1 MPWHTENQ
9 PKPGVRPPG
18 DDRTVTLS
26 DRPSVRAPAQERGFH
41 FPRVRLDE
49 SSRQASPIWLPV
61 AFGASIGLGLAFWS
75 FASGKYG
82 WSELAGIMVLL
93 AAAAVAEAFPVP
105 IEGVAVGATSLATIF
120 LVAIAAI
127 YGWPAAAVAGLLAM
141 ALVEVARR
149 RPVSRIA
156 FNCGVYVIAGIA
168 AGTAAATIDHGTL
181 LHLVVGAIAAAVCFY
196 LVDITL
202 LAAVVSRSR
211 QLRFLSSLRNYVH
224 LTLMPF
230 AIMASLT
237 VVLVVLWDRS
247 PYVAV
252 VLAGPLLA
260 TAIYQRWIH
269 GALERLR
276 EFDRLKDE
284 FIAIVSH
291 ELRTPLTSVYGAA
304 VTLRNRELDD
314 TRRNLLLDIVSTE
327 SARLGRLLDDVLWVS
342 RLDSGRAEPLITRVE
357 PRELVSDV
365 VDATRTHLPP
375 GLSLD
380 FSCDSASLPVAADPD
395 RLRQVLVNLIEN
407 AVKYSGQGR
416 IEVRVQP
423 QYETTRFSVR
433 DEGRGIPIGEAE
445 RIFEKFYRLD
455 PDMTEGVGGT
465 GLGLY
470 ICRELIEGMQGQIW
484 VNSELGKGSTFI
496 FELPLFARR

>member
-1 MPWHTENQ
+1 M
-9 PKPGVRPPG
+9 
-18 DDRTVTLS
+18 
-26 DRPSVRAPAQERGFH
+26 
-41 FPRVRLDE
+41 
-49 SSRQASPIWLPV
+49 
-61 AFGASIGLGLAFWS
+61 
-75 FASGKYG
+75 
-82 WSELAGIMVLL
+82 
-93 AAAAVAEAFPVP
+93 P

-141 ALVEVARR
+141 AFVEVARR
-149 RPVSRIA
+149 RPISRIA

-168 AGTAAATIDHGTL
+168 AGTAAATIHGGTL
-181 LHLVVGAIAAAVCFY
+181 FHLVVGTIAAAVSFY

-304 VTLRNRELDD
+304 LTLRNRELDD

-342 RLDSGRAEPLITRVE
+342 RLDSGGAEPFITRVE

-380 FSCDSASLPVAADPD
+380 FRFDSASLPVAADPD

-433 DEGRGIPIGEAE
+433 DEGRGIPE
-445 RIFEKFYRLD
+445 RRGRAGLREVLSPRSQHDRGRGGNRSGFVHLPRAHRRDAGTNLGQLGAGQRLD
-455 PDMTEGVGGT
+455 VHFRASSLRAALIPLQGERVVRAVCRSNRVPAKCNPRSNQHASPPLARSVQCPGRAHCHFSRRWRLEVGALAV
-465 GLGLY
+465 LG
-470 ICRELIEGMQGQIW
+470 
-484 VNSELGKGSTFI
+484 
-496 FELPLFARR
+496 